1 MSLQKIKLLSANLA
15 VALTGLAAIPLHAA
29 ESTDAVAHTRC
40 VGTAVAGDRTPVP
53 ADPYPL
59 MAAGWGPEL
68 GRGLMTSR
76 WAEDWS
82 GVAAEGRPALKA
94 MPLAGGATLSLSAE
108 ARLRFVGVQNVRL
121 VPGDD
126 DAQSQFR
133 GVVGADLRV
142 NPHLR
147 FYGELGTGQVDND
160 RAIAPANFQNRISA
174 QQFFVD
180 VRGVHDGT
188 LIGAMVGRQ
197 EFADGPRQLMSL
209 SDGPNLHRTWNG
221 VRLYAHAPRY
231 RVGAFELRGTRLA
244 SGGFDESIQRD
255 TILRGVNGSVI
266 VSGGEGPNTYLDPFW
281 FHTELPDFRFGNEVG
296 LDRRDTLG
304 LRLWGR
310 KGGLRWDWT
319 AARQGGRSIGDRRI
333 DAWGLFAV
341 QSLEL
346 SATGWKPKL
355 TSHIDFASG
364 GGVDGDVLR
373 NFHPL
378 YSSSSYLGESQFLG
392 LTNVLVIA
400 PGIAMTPNENTTL
413 SFEYGYARRLDAD
426 DAAYAGGMR
435 AYPGTAGVP
444 GHHIGDLARLT
455 TAWSP
460 TKTFTLNFI
469 VEHLTAGSVLA
480 RAGLGSGTY
489 AQFGATYRY

>member
-1 MSLQKIKLLSANLA
+1 
-15 VALTGLAAIPLHAA
+15 
-29 ESTDAVAHTRC
+29 
-40 VGTAVAGDRTPVP
+40 
-53 ADPYPL
+53 
-59 MAAGWGPEL
+59 
-68 GRGLMTSR
+68 
-76 WAEDWS
+76 
-82 GVAAEGRPALKA
+82 
-94 MPLAGGATLSLSAE
+94 
-108 ARLRFVGVQNVRL
+108 
-121 VPGDD
+121 VPGVD

-133 GVVGADLRV
+133 GIVGADLRV
-142 NPHLR
+142 NSHLR

-180 VRGVHDGT
+180 VRGVHNDAI
-188 LIGAMVGRQ
+188 LGAMVGRQ

-221 VRLYAHAPRY
+221 VRLYAHAPGY
-231 RVGAFELRGTRLA
+231 RVGAFELRGTQLA

-266 VSGGEGPNTYLDPFW
+266 VSRGEGPNTYLDPFW
-281 FHTELPDFRFGNEVG
+281 FHTELPDFRFGNEGG

-319 AARQGGRSIGDRRI
+319 AARQSGRSIGDRRI

-364 GGVDGDVLR
+364 GGANEGLVLR

-413 SFEYGYARRLDAD
+413 SVEYGYARRLDAD

-444 GHHIGDLARLT
+444 GHHIGDLMRLT

-460 TKTFTLNFI
+460 TKAFTLNFI
-469 VEHLTAGSVLA
+469 VEPLTAGSVLT
-480 RAGLGSGTY
+480 RAGLGPGTY